1 MPAAWVV
8 RCCKHV
14 RTRHVYAQW
23 YTWGGGRP
31 TLKKCAFF
39 GLKSCSMSDQAQNT
53 RCGSANTSARCLKS
67 TSTILRRWASS
78 SWSNSTLE
86 QARDL
91 ILMATPRFLGMANH
105 LGPFPEA
112 SDGPEG
118 QEQPVW
124 AVGGQGALHGVTQL
138 LSKLEL

>member
-1 MPAAWVV
+1 
-8 RCCKHV
+8 
-14 RTRHVYAQW
+14 
-23 YTWGGGRP
+23 
-31 TLKKCAFF
+31 
-39 GLKSCSMSDQAQNT
+39 MSDQAQNT
-53 RCGSANTSARCLKS
+53 RCSSANTPARCLKS

-78 SWSNSTLE
+78 SWSNSVSE
-86 QARDL
+86 QATDL

-118 QEQPVW
+118 QEQPVR

-138 LSKLEL
+138 LSELET

>member
-1 MPAAWVV
+1 M
-8 RCCKHV
+8 
-14 RTRHVYAQW
+14 
-23 YTWGGGRP
+23 
-31 TLKKCAFF
+31 
-39 GLKSCSMSDQAQNT
+39 
-53 RCGSANTSARCLKS
+53 
-67 TSTILRRWASS
+67 
-78 SWSNSTLE
+78 E

-124 AVGGQGALHGVTQL
+124 AIGGQGKLRGVTRLTNL
-138 LSKLEL
+138 LVMFFFKP

>member
-1 MPAAWVV
+1 M
-8 RCCKHV
+8 HSG
-14 RTRHVYAQW
+14 TH
-23 YTWGGGRP
+23 GGGGWA
-31 TLKKCAFF
+31 TLKKCQFF
-39 GLKSCSMSDQAQNT
+39 CLIGGPLGDQAQNT
-53 RCGSANTSARCLKS
+53 QSGSTNTSARCLKS

-118 QEQPVW
+118 QEQPELD
-124 AVGGQGALHGVTQL
+124 VGGQGRLRGVTWL
-138 LSKLEL
+138 LGELGT